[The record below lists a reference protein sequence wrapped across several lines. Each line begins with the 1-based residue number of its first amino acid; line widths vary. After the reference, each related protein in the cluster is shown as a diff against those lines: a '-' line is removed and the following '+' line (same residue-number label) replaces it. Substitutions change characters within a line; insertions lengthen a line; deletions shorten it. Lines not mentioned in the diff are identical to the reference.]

1 MIPRCMVERL
11 VELTLR
17 LGAADRGRWIVEEEA
32 GESAAAVVVVVVVVV
47 GCCCCCCSG
56 RP

>member
-1 MIPRCMVERL
+1 MIPRCMAERL

-17 LGAADRGRWIVEEEA
+17 LGAADRGRCIVVEEA
-32 GESAAAVVVVVVVVV
+32 GESAVFVTVFVVFVVFVV
-47 GCCCCCCSG
+47 GCCRG